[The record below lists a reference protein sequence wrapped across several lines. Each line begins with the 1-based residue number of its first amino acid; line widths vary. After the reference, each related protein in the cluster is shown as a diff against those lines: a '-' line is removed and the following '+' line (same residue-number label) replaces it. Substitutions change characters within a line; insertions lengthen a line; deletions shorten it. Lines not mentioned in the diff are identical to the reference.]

1 MPTDPLVVI
10 DAIVRNARTGETSD
24 GKIFVLP
31 VEHVVRVAPAIET
44 KMPFRGVAR

>member
-31 VEHVVRVAPAIET
+31 VEHVVRVRTGDRDKNAI
-44 KMPFRGVAR
+44 